1 MHIDAELTGINP
13 NYQLPAVTL
22 ADMGASAQP
31 TYLTGLNP
39 HHPLVASV
47 TAPATLSEVAMPVSA
62 PDGGLVATT
71 ILLTVVTMC
80 IFTLLSVLLTPG
92 KRPAA
97 RVRRPY

>member
-1 MHIDAELTGINP
+1 MHIDMELTGINP
-13 NYQLPAVTL
+13 NYQLPAITV
-22 ADMGASAQP
+22 ADMGPAQP
-31 TYLTGLNP
+31 TNLTGLNP

>member
-1 MHIDAELTGINP
+1 MHIDLELGGINP
-13 NYQLPAVTL
+13 NYQLPAISL
-22 ADMGASAQP
+22 ADVGAGSRP
-31 TYLTGLNP
+31 TNLTGLNP
-39 HHPLVASV
+39 HHPLVA
-47 TAPATLSEVAMPVSA
+47 TTTPAPANDVVAPVSA
-62 PDGGLVATT
+62 PDGGLLATT

>member
-1 MHIDAELTGINP
+1 
-13 NYQLPAVTL
+13 
-22 ADMGASAQP
+22 
-31 TYLTGLNP
+31 
-39 HHPLVASV
+39 
-47 TAPATLSEVAMPVSA
+47 MPVSA

-71 ILLTVVTMC
+71 ILVTVLTMC

>member
-13 NYQLPAVTL
+13 NYQLPAITL
-22 ADMGASAQP
+22 ADMGHQP
-31 TYLTGLNP
+31 TNLTGLNP
-39 HHPLVASV
+39 HHPLVATM
-47 TAPATLSEVAMPVSA
+47 TAPSSPVEVVMPVSA

-71 ILLTVVTMC
+71 ILVTVLTMC

>member
-13 NYQLPAVTL
+13 NYQLPAITI
-22 ADMGASAQP
+22 ADMGPAQP
-31 TYLTGLNP
+31 TNLTGLNP
-39 HHPLVASV
+39 HHPLVATM
-47 TAPATLSEVAMPVSA
+47 TAPSPANAVVMPVSA

-80 IFTLLSVLLTPG
+80 IFTLLSVLLTPS

-97 RVRRPY
+97 RMRRPY